1 MTQREQHPERTTIP
15 ETTTPQHRREPGEL
29 VTLVVAVV
37 FLLVG
42 VAGFVPG
49 VTTDYDRM
57 TFAGH
62 HSGAMLLGVFTVS
75 VLHNLVHLAFGVV
88 GLVLAR
94 RPRTA
99 RIFLVGGGGV
109 YAVLWLYGLVIDHG
123 FGANV
128 VPVNTADNW
137 LHLFLAVTMWAL
149 AWLVGTPRRPTNTPM
164 HAPN

>member
-1 MTQREQHPERTTIP
+1 MTPTQ
-15 ETTTPQHRREPGEL
+15 RREPGEL
-29 VTLVVAVV
+29 ATLVVAAV

-49 VTTDYDRM
+49 ITADYDEM

-62 HSGAMLLGVFTVS
+62 RSGAMLLGVFTVS
-75 VLHNLVHLAFGVV
+75 VLHNAVHLAFGLA
-88 GLVLAR
+88 GLVMAR
-94 RPRTA
+94 NPKTA

-109 YAVLWLYGLVIDHG
+109 YAALWLYGLLIDHG
-123 FGANV
+123 SGANV

-137 LHLFLAVTMWAL
+137 LHLFLALTMFAL